1 MKKLKKFVLNDA
13 RLLSREELASIEGS
27 LDLHAVEDCTNH
39 PPGTAC
45 VFAKYYD
52 PFTGHY
58 TFVIGRC
65 SSETVQIGTG
75 NNFVTNYYCV

>member
-1 MKKLKKFVLNDA
+1 MQWKIVQIILLE
-13 RLLSREELASIEGS
+13 RL
-27 LDLHAVEDCTNH
+27 VF
-39 PPGTAC
+39 
-45 VFAKYYD
+45 FAKYYD